1 MRVLHAI
8 VVISLVILS
17 SVMAGSGINYI
28 YAAPNLALETM
39 LTDSR
44 SDTTVRLRE
53 ISEVG
58 QSRTQRHAIGDD
70 AIREKKT
77 LAVLL
82 LMLKDGR
89 GAR

>member
-28 YAAPNLALETM
+28 YAAPNLPLETM

-58 QSRTQRHAIGDD
+58 QSRAQRHANGDD
-70 AIREKKT
+70 TIREKKT